1 MRLNGWQRIGIVASV
16 VWVIGGG
23 FWGNTVGL
31 SQGDYVKL
39 TLEQCL
45 AARSIQPDGTIPRD
59 ADWGPCYA
67 KFEKDWP
74 EAVKD
79 HWYYA
84 AAFAFIPIPL
94 AWLVVWGMVS
104 LARWIRAGFSRQQ
117 SN

>member
-1 MRLNGWQRIGIVASV
+1 MKMRLSGWQRIGIVASV
-16 VWVIGGG
+16 IWVIGGG

-31 SQGDYVKL
+31 SQGEYVRL
-39 TLEQCL
+39 AYEQCL
-45 AARSIQPDGTIPRD
+45 HARIDTG
-59 ADWGPCYA
+59 WEPCHA

-74 EAVKD
+74 EAIKD

-104 LARWIRAGFSRQQ
+104 LVRWIRAGFTQ
-117 SN
+117 